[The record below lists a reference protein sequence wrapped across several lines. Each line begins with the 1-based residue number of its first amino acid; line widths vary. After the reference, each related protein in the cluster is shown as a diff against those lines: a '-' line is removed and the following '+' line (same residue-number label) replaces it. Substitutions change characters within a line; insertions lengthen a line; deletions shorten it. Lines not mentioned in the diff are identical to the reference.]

1 MLKTKLSEE
10 EDQFVHELLTWDQT
24 LRSKEWVFYN
34 LLLILGGLVIVV
46 VAFLTV
52 QHLNDKTALWV
63 TVPGFLTGIL
73 LIGLYIIG
81 VRRIKERRLVASV
94 LKKLCSNK

>member
-1 MLKTKLSEE
+1 MKTKLSEE
-10 EDQFVHELLTWDQT
+10 EDQFVDELLTRDQR
-24 LRSKEWVFYN
+24 LRPKESVFYN
-34 LLLILGGLVIVV
+34 LLLISGGLIIVV

-81 VRRIKERRLVASV
+81 MRRIKERRLVASV
-94 LKKLCSNK
+94 LKKLCSNN